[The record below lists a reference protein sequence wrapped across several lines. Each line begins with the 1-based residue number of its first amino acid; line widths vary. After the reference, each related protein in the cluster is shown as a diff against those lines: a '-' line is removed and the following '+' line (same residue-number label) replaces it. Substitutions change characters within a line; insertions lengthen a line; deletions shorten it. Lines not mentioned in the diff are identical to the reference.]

1 MRAERSYAVPSDVV
15 PLQDAEH
22 DDCAE
27 TLALVAR
34 TATAVVRTLRAMLR
48 VCLRVGAVN

>member
-1 MRAERSYAVPSDVV
+1 MREERSYAVPSDVV
-15 PLQDAEH
+15 PLQDTAH

-34 TATAVVRTLRAMLR
+34 TATAVVRTLRAIMR
-48 VCLRVGAVN
+48 